1 MNDSAPSRP
10 TFRLDNIFYGWWI
23 LLACFVI
30 GIYVAAVTFYGFTA
44 FFDPLVREFGW
55 SYTEISFAMSLRGI
69 EMSLLA
75 PLVGFLV
82 DRYGPRRLALLG
94 VIAVGLGFFV
104 LSLTRSLWMF
114 YGSFI
119 LIGFGGGGCSTVVLM
134 RVVTNWFRKRVGM
147 ALGILTSGFGASGL
161 LVPVVV
167 WLIDAFGWREAL
179 IILGGGML
187 VIGVPLVF
195 VIRDTPEEYGLCPDG
210 RKTERSVEGKPGGEE
225 GATEEVSF
233 RDALRH
239 RAFRYL
245 ALTETIRGMAIGA
258 VIIHIMPYMNLLHI
272 PRKSAGLIAGLIPLL
287 SILGRFGFG
296 WLADYADKR
305 YIITIASGLM
315 SLGMFTLCYVNTGWG
330 MILFLLLF
338 PLGFGGVITLRGAML
353 REYFGRGAFGRL
365 IGLVTG
371 AAALG
376 GIIGPTLAGFI
387 FDTTGS
393 YYITWIA
400 IGIPSSVSAFLMLR
414 VERKISHSY

>member
-1 MNDSAPSRP
+1 
-10 TFRLDNIFYGWWI
+10 
-23 LLACFVI
+23 VI
-30 GIYVAAVTFYGFTA
+30 TV
-44 FFDPLVREFGW
+44 
-55 SYTEISFAMSLRGI
+55 SL
-69 EMSLLA
+69 
-75 PLVGFLV
+75 
-82 DRYGPRRLALLG
+82 
-94 VIAVGLGFFV
+94 GLFV

-119 LIGFGGGGCSTVVLM
+119 LIAFGGGGCSTVVLM

-167 WLIDAFGWREAL
+167 WLTDAFGWREAL

-210 RKTERSVEGKPGGEE
+210 RKTERSVEGKPEEE
-225 GATEEVSF
+225 GATDEVSF
-233 RDALRH
+233 RDALKH

-245 ALTETIRGMAIGA
+245 ALTEAIRGMAMSA
-258 VIIHIMPYMNLLHI
+258 VIIHIMPYLNFLHI
-272 PRKSAGLIAGLIPLL
+272 PRKTAGLIAGLIPLL

-305 YIITIASGLM
+305 YIIAVASGLL
-315 SLGMFTLCYVNTGWG
+315 SLGMFTLCYVNTGWA

-365 IGLVTG
+365 IGLVMG
-371 AAALG
+371 ASAVG

-393 YYITWIA
+393 YYLTWIT
-400 IGIPSSVSAFLMLR
+400 IGITSSVSVFLMLSI
-414 VERKISHSY
+414 ERKTSLSY